1 VKKFERGIE
10 GGNQEIRTKLSRCE
24 LEEEEKRVSRRERK
38 GRRRE
43 RGVTKKTRSR
53 RLLPPPPGILSLSAF
68 STAKTEE
75 LKEKWNNG
83 ALSFS
88 LSNEK

>member
-1 VKKFERGIE
+1 VSWRKKKKECLDERGR
-10 GGNQEIRTKLSRCE
+10 GGD
-24 LEEEEKRVSRRERK
+24 
-38 GRRRE
+38 E
-43 RGVTKKTRSR
+43 RGVLQKKPDLGASS
-53 RLLPPPPGILSLSAF
+53 PPHGILSLSAF